1 MTQVTKGTFGTRLIT
16 LLLQTITHFITKA
29 TGCKYSSR
37 NHGFHGSINLQNKSP
52 VIKTGLLQYQMCC
65 SAFFRSSFSRS
76 VMEFNPIRIVEPL
89 WSSADVAGARTPAT
103 PKAISSML
111 KEMMVR

>member
-37 NHGFHGSINLQNKSP
+37 NHGFQCSSRNHGFQGSINLQNKSP
-52 VIKTGLLQYQMCC
+52 VIKTGAEIPFTRYFYKYQ
-65 SAFFRSSFSRS
+65 
-76 VMEFNPIRIVEPL
+76 VPEEPEDVL
-89 WSSADVAGARTPAT
+89 AEVLALDAQADAGL
-103 PKAISSML
+103 KALMGG
-111 KEMMVR
+111 E